1 MKSNKKAHIK
11 VPAGSVLVDAETIS
25 KITRKA
31 AEPNFDNTETGP
43 LIDYL
48 IELGLIDED
57 LLWKIVDE
65 EW

>member
-1 MKSNKKAHIK
+1 MSSNKKACIK
-11 VPAGSVLVDAETIS
+11 VPPGSMLVDTETIL

-31 AEPNFDNTETGP
+31 AESNFDNTETSP

-57 LLWKIVDE
+57 LFWEIVDE

>member
-1 MKSNKKAHIK
+1 MKSNKKEHIK
-11 VPAGSVLVDAETIS
+11 VPAGSMLVDAKTIL

-31 AEPNFDNTETGP
+31 AEPNFDNKETSP

-48 IELGLIDED
+48 IEIGLIDED
-57 LLWKIVDE
+57 LFWEIVDE